1 MDTKEL
7 HKQKLQAQLDEW
19 KADIAI
25 LKAKATSYSAD
36 AKLAMQKQFAAL
48 ETHVEEAQAKMAEL
62 GEASEEAW
70 DTVKTGVESAWL
82 SLKTSVSDAVTKFK
96 S

>member
-1 MDTKEL
+1 MDTKAL

-19 KADIAI
+19 KADIAK
-25 LKAKATSYSAD
+25 LKAKATSDSAD
-36 AKLAMQKQFAAL
+36 AQIAMKKQFADL

-70 DTVKTGVESAWL
+70 DTLKTGAESTWL
-82 SLKTSVSDAVTKFK
+82 SLKTAVGDAMAKFK